1 MLSACWPI
9 LLALAWHILMVVG
22 LEDPLEMLNI
32 QYSLEQYH
40 MYRGE
45 FPCYEHNVS
54 GPHDLLHF
62 GFWLCNPNPEAVWLS
77 ESERFITARIDSEQE
92 VILPL
97 PFLRDTQCLK
107 SSLFHTRGSDFTLGG
122 HCCSYLPLR
131 TRCTW
136 LDVTNVTLPYSFELH
151 LSVAG
156 QSNSSVAITDPELE
170 LNKRSLLPPLA
181 APISF
186 LMIFLLCL
194 TRIQLLKKEAEKRA
208 PRVAL

>member
-1 MLSACWPI
+1 MLSLSWPI
-9 LLALAWHILMVVG
+9 LLALSLHILINAA
-22 LEDPLEMLNI
+22 LEDPLELLNV
-32 QYSLEQYH
+32 QFSLERYH

-62 GFWLCNPNPEAVWLS
+62 GFWLCNPNPEAVWLD
-77 ESERFITARIDSEQE
+77 ETERFVTARIDSDQD
-92 VILPL
+92 VLLPL
-97 PFLRDTQCLK
+97 PFLRDTQCLE

-136 LDVTNVTLPYSFELH
+136 LDVTNESLPYSFELH
-151 LSVAG
+151 LSLAG
-156 QSNSSVAITDPELE
+156 RSNTSVTITDPELE
-170 LNKRSLLPPLA
+170 LNKHSLLPPLA
-181 APISF
+181 APVAF
-186 LMIFLLCL
+186 LMIFLLCM

-208 PRVAL
+208 TKAAL